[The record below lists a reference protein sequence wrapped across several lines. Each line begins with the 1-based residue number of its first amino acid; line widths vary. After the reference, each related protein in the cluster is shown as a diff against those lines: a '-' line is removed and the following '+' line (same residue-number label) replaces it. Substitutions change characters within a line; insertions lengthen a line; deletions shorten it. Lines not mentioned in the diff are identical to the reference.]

1 MNIQERRNNNGKIT
15 SYRVRVFDHRD
26 VTTGK
31 QIFKN
36 LSVKYDDSKS
46 ELWNRK
52 NAEKEGAV
60 FEKKVDEHTA
70 TTSLVSFNEYT
81 DYVLKIKEQSGVTNG
96 TIRNYKCHQ
105 KRLAPFIGHIRLKD
119 LLPNTLNK
127 KYSEMIEVGISKT
140 YVHALHRFIHNLLE
154 TAVKESILP
163 RNYAKAATPPKKNR
177 VKMTAMTEE
186 QLNAFFNALY
196 SSKCNYEYQVFFSL
210 LLASGARV
218 GEVCAMSFNDV
229 DFNEGSILIRRH
241 WVHDET
247 GLHVVDGCKTTAG
260 ERLLHFD
267 ESTMRILADYKE
279 YQNEKAKKYGT
290 KWDYTTGAIFTSVH
304 RPGNYLSPNTIREWL
319 KAFLEKHKLPYM
331 TPHKFRHTSISLQL
345 QSGISVPDVSKRA
358 GHARPD
364 VTLSFYSHTMKNND
378 RHCCKAVTKIL
389 PQFPKSLTS

>member
-1 MNIQERRNNNGKIT
+1 MNIQERKNKDGRIT

-36 LSVKYDDSKS
+36 LSVKYDDAKS

-52 NAEKEGAV
+52 NAEKQGAI
-60 FEKKVDEHTA
+60 FEKSVKEHTA
-70 TTSLVSFNEYT
+70 TTSIISFNEYT
-81 DYVLKIKEQSGVTNG
+81 DYVLKIKEQSGVTSG
-96 TIRNYKCHQ
+96 TIRNYKCAQ

-127 KYSEMIEVGISKT
+127 KYADMIESGISKT
-140 YVHALHRFIHNLLE
+140 YVHELHRFVHNMLE
-154 TAVKESILP
+154 MAVKESILP

-177 VKMTAMTEE
+177 PKMNAMSEE
-186 QLNAFFNALY
+186 QLNAFFTALY
-196 SSKCNYEYQVFFSL
+196 SDKSNYEHQVFFSL
-210 LLASGARV
+210 LLASGVRV
-218 GEVCAMSFNDV
+218 GEICALSFSDV

-241 WVHDET
+241 WVHGET
-247 GLHVVDGCKTTAG
+247 GLRVVDGCKTTAG

-267 ESTMRILADYKE
+267 ETTMKILADYRQ
-279 YQNEKAKKYGT
+279 YQTKKAKKYGS
-290 KWDYTTGAIFTSVH
+290 KWNYNTGAMFTSVQS
-304 RPGNYLSPNTIREWL
+304 PGYYLSPNTIREWL
-319 KAFLEKHKLPYM
+319 KAFLQKHKLPYM

-378 RHCCKAVTKIL
+378 KHCCKAVTKIL
-389 PQFPKSLTS
+389 PQFPDSLTS